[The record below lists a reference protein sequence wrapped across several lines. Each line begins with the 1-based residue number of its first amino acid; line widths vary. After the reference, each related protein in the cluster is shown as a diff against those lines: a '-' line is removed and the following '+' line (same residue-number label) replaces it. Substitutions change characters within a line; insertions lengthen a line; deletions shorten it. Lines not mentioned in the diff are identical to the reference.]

1 MSGMDSVGVTFVNM
15 VMGRGIYNNVVN
27 IQFGTYL
34 FDVDESSQQVS
45 GELTVSCRLRM
56 DKQCLEQLR
65 DCLNELLTA
74 IAEAEAEAVLDA
86 PVSSTQ

>member
-1 MSGMDSVGVTFVNM
+1 MSGMDSVGVTFVNT